1 METEFLERKKKKER
15 KSSLDKWD
23 DSEAGEENIWDEPG
37 TSCEAQKEVL
47 NEGTCQKG
55 TEVNLMDSQ
64 WPNLG
69 QQSIKMMIA
78 KDYNP

>member
-1 METEFLERKKKKER
+1 MTLKLRKRTYEMSLEHRGK
-15 KSSLDKWD
+15 
-23 DSEAGEENIWDEPG
+23 
-37 TSCEAQKEVL
+37 AQTEVL
-47 NEGTCQKG
+47 NEETCQKG